1 MNNTSVSAAVRSRL
15 AEVHESLA
23 DVHMGVPVGD
33 ILDRARRRHA
43 RRRHGAL
50 AAAAGTGGSVALAA
64 ALILLPGSAARTS
77 THPAQLTA
85 WTVTRQPN
93 GEIKVTIRELKDPAG
108 LQRKLRADG
117 VPASVSFLR
126 DQDLACRL
134 YLPVYQPYDAA
145 RLRRVFPLGG
155 NIAVLIRHK
164 LPPQH
169 VVLLIRPSALPRG
182 AGVRIATSS
191 LSGLHSPKP
200 GIAPRLGPR
209 PGMLIGV
216 ELVYASRGCTGS

>member
-1 MNNTSVSAAVRSRL
+1 MNDDELMTVLREQRGKVPMTIPVEQIIRRSR
-15 AEVHESLA
+15 AV
-23 DVHMGVPVGD
+23 
-33 ILDRARRRHA
+33 RARRLIPA
-43 RRRHGAL
+43 GAGAL
-50 AAAAGTGGSVALAA
+50 AVAAGAALAVT
-64 ALILLPGSAARTS
+64 ALAPTS
-77 THPAQLTA
+77 HQASRQPAVQLAA
-85 WTVTRQPN
+85 WTVTRLP
-93 GEIKVTIRELKDPAG
+93 GGDISVTIRELKDPAG